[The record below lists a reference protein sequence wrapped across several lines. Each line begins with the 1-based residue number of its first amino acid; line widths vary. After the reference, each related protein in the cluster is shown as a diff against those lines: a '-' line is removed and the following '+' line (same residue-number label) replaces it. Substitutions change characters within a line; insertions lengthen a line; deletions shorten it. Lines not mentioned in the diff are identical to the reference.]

1 MAQAKAD
8 KFLDLYGP
16 AVSPFPAGSFLAD
29 SPAWTKFFSHR
40 AEQNS
45 ESAHFVLSMVRLVT
59 SPAPWIRAFPSA
71 LLRADSL
78 K

>member
-45 ESAHFVLSMVRLVT
+45 ESAHFVLSMVRLRGF
-59 SPAPWIRAFPSA
+59 APFLQLCYAPTP
-71 LLRADSL
+71 
-78 K
+78 